1 MSQRSGKM
9 AAGLAASLAA
19 RNTRHTEAQAET
31 RPKTG
36 ADRASERQRMTVFGA
51 RKPEPET
58 ASVGGK
64 PRYLGLILTAVLL
77 LFLAGVAAWAS
88 LFMDDGLAR
97 LFGPRDTA
105 VATLAPDAEDETNIE
120 GEEAMVP
127 EPPSGVTVETTSRS
141 TATPAPEAAATVPL
155 AQPHALTSSEA
166 QARYAVTGVWQ
177 RAPQAPQLPDET
189 SLDDLYLTSIDPS
202 VDAQDAVA
210 LPAMAALETDFTP
223 GRIAPPVPQG
233 AHFDLD
239 DRGLVVAR
247 PNGARS
253 PEGFLVFA
261 GRPVRVPPATPD
273 TVNREAPETTQTQ
286 AALAAKRPKARPD
299 GLIESNQRSMLG
311 GLTNAE
317 LATKRPKARPASL
330 IPEPAVQPA
339 AVTEAIAEANTQ
351 PTDTQPTDTPA
362 PTAEA
367 AAPKIIGTEFAVA
380 QSRKPMPRPNN
391 FSRIVD
397 RAQQAKVTKVAAA
410 VPRQQKTAP
419 SVPSRAN
426 VAKAATVRNQ
436 INLRKI
442 NLIGVYGKPNS
453 RRALVRLSNGR
464 YKKVKVGDRLDGG
477 RISAIGDTELRY
489 TKRGRNVILKMPRG

>member
-177 RAPQAPQLPDET
+177 RAPQSPQLPDET
-189 SLDDLYLTSIDPS
+189 SLDALYLTSIDPP

-210 LPAMAALETDFTP
+210 LPTLVSLRTDVTP

-233 AHFDLD
+233 ATFDMD
-239 DRGLVVAR
+239 ERGLVIAT
-247 PNGARS
+247 PEGALS
-253 PEGFLVFA
+253 PEGFQVYA
-261 GRPVRVPPATPD
+261 GRPAAVPGTIPGVTTRDTPAVTA
-273 TVNREAPETTQTQ
+273 EKS
-286 AALAAKRPKARPD
+286 ALAAKRPKSRPE
-299 GLIESNQRSMLG
+299 GLIENNERSTLG
-311 GLTNAE
+311 GLTRAE
-317 LATKRPKARPASL
+317 LAAKRPKTRPAAL
-330 IPEPAVQPA
+330 VPEPAVAPA
-339 AVTEAIAEANTQ
+339 AVTQAIAEA
-351 PTDTQPTDTPA
+351 
-362 PTAEA
+362 TAETITAQPAVA
-367 AAPKIIGTEFAVA
+367 AAPQIIGTEFAVA
-380 QSRKPMPRPNN
+380 QSRKPKTRPGN
-391 FSRIVD
+391 FSRIVQ
-397 RAQQAKVTKVAAA
+397 RAEKARVTKVAA
-410 VPRQQKTAP
+410 VPRQQTTAP
-419 SVPSRAN
+419 AIPSRAN

-442 NLIGVYGKPNS
+442 NLIGVYGKPS
-453 RRALVRLSNGR
+453 ARRALVRLSNGR

-477 RISAIGDTELRY
+477 RISAIGEAELRY